1 MGGSTHLPS
10 AATSPRARADG
21 VGEAGPVEARN
32 MPLYW
37 RVCLTNALVFLLGTV
52 ALAVSPATV
61 SVRLLLSEA
70 VILGTGALLIVVL
83 NAVLLR
89 GTLVPLD
96 RLVDAMESVDHP
108 GERPVLPSSGPSTVR
123 RLVASFEGMLGR
135 LDQERG
141 RSAAHALA
149 AQEAERHRI
158 AQELHDEVGQSLTVV
173 LLQLRHLR
181 DRLPAAQTD
190 AVDSVRDATR
200 AALDEVREVARRLRP
215 GVLED
220 LGLLSALAALA
231 TDYSQRTGVHVSRT
245 FAPGLPEATSE
256 VELVV
261 YRVAQEALT
270 NVARHARAGAVE
282 LSLTVQGGNLLL
294 TVADDGVG
302 VRGAPD
308 GAGVAGMRER
318 AGMVGGRLAVG
329 ARPGGGTEVRLVV
342 PPGGDCA

>member
-1 MGGSTHLPS
+1 
-10 AATSPRARADG
+10 
-21 VGEAGPVEARN
+21 

-61 SVRLLLSEA
+61 SVRLVFSEA
-70 VILGTGALLIVVL
+70 VILGLGSALIVVL

-96 RLVDAMESVDHP
+96 RLVAAMESVDHP
-108 GERPVLPSSGPSTVR
+108 GERPALPSSGPSTVR
-123 RLVASFEGMLGR
+123 RLVASFDAMLGR
-135 LDQERG
+135 LDQERS
-141 RSAAHALA
+141 RSAAQALA

-173 LLQLRHLR
+173 LLQLKHLR
-181 DRLPAAQTD
+181 DRLPAAQAD
-190 AVDSVRDATR
+190 AVDGVRESVR
-200 AALDEVREVARRLRP
+200 AAVDEVREVARRLRP

-231 TDYSQRTGVHVSRT
+231 TDYSQRTGVHVGRT
-245 FAPGLPEATSE
+245 FAPGLPDATSE

-282 LSLTVQGGNLLL
+282 LSLTVQGGDLVL

-302 VRGAPD
+302 VRGASE

-318 AGMVGGRLAVG
+318 AEMVGGRLSFGVQH
-329 ARPGGGTEVRLVV
+329 GGGTEVRLVV
-342 PPGGDCA
+342 PPGGDRA

>member
-1 MGGSTHLPS
+1 
-10 AATSPRARADG
+10 
-21 VGEAGPVEARN
+21 

-61 SVRLLLSEA
+61 SVHLLVSEA
-70 VILGTGALLIVVL
+70 VILGIGALLIVVL

-96 RLVDAMESVDHP
+96 RLVGAMESVDHP
-108 GERPVLPSSGPSTVR
+108 GERPVLPTSGPSTVR
-123 RLVASFEGMLGR
+123 RLVASFEAMLGR
-135 LDQERG
+135 LDHERS
-141 RSAAHALA
+141 RSAAQALA

-173 LLQLRHLR
+173 LLQLKHLR
-181 DRLPAAQTD
+181 DGLPDSDAAAVV
-190 AVDSVRDATR
+190 AVDGVRESAR

-245 FAPGLPEATSE
+245 FAPGLPDATAE

-270 NVARHARAGAVE
+270 NVARHARASAVD
-282 LSLTVQGGNLLL
+282 LSLTVQGGDLVL
-294 TVADDGVG
+294 TVADDGAG
-302 VRGAPD
+302 VRGASE
-308 GAGVAGMRER
+308 GTGVAGMRER
-318 AGMVGGRLAVG
+318 AGMVGGRLAFD
-329 ARPGGGTEVRLVV
+329 RRDGGGTEVRLVV
-342 PPGGDCA
+342 PTGGDRA